1 MAPLD
6 IDGPHPRTRQHM
18 HWGQRAISPADRN
31 VHATINAG
39 RTTRPA
45 EIRPGKMNLPPFC
58 CCRSGF
64 SREPHRDIPSPA
76 RRPACTSSPA
86 RDEWQKR
93 IIIFNGL
100 WNTRNIHFHFDLFH
114 PRTHTHLAYARH
126 RLSRCSEHLRCSTA
140 LLRCTASTARMIKIS
155 PSLQLQASRAERS
168 DTNAEAVCTD
178 AAAPGLQQ

>member
-6 IDGPHPRTRQHM
+6 VDGLHPRTRQQI
-18 HWGQRAISPADRN
+18 HWERRAISPADRN

-58 CCRSGF
+58 SCRSGF

-76 RRPACTSSPA
+76 RRPARTPSPA
-86 RDEWQKR
+86 RDPREKESLFSMAYGTPETY
-93 IIIFNGL
+93 IFIFI
-100 WNTRNIHFHFDLFH
+100 RFIRA
-114 PRTHTHLAYARH
+114 PHTHLAYARH

-140 LLRCTASTARMIKIS
+140 LLRCTAGTARMIKIS
-155 PSLQLQASRAERS
+155 PSMQLQASRTERS
-168 DTNAEAVCTD
+168 STNPEAVCTD
-178 AAAPGLQQ
+178 AAAPGLQR